1 MTIFAC
7 FNCGSTYT
15 ERYSGCMSCLES
27 GTIVPL
33 PEKEKVRFERPN
45 RIGCKDVVSL
55 RSLKNSGR
63 VIRGF
68 ESLGKL
74 PKGFRIL
81 LSGLPG
87 SGKSTLSLQIANN
100 YLGGVLYASIEE
112 SFSESFTNKLQT
124 WEITNKD
131 IIFSDCKS
139 LREMKHD
146 LSDKAVSLV
155 IVDSVSVLGEIPDLE
170 GISQVWIVHSTK
182 AGNYKGDSEL
192 GHLVDVMIMCD
203 NGIGRV
209 HKNRFAPLSE
219 IIIFGSGKD
228 EENDVSFLSE

>member
-7 FNCGSTYT
+7 LNCGSTYQ
-15 ERYSGCMSCLES
+15 ERYPGCMVCLES
-27 GTIVPL
+27 GLIIPV

-45 RIGCKDVVSL
+45 RLGCKNVIAL
-55 RSLKNSGR
+55 RSHKNSGR
-63 VIRGF
+63 EIKGF

-74 PKGFRIL
+74 PKGFRVL

-87 SGKSTLSLQIANN
+87 SGKSTLSLLIANN
-100 YLGGVLYASIEE
+100 YCGGVLYASIEE

-139 LREMKHD
+139 LMELKHD
-146 LSDKAVSLV
+146 LSDKDISLV

-170 GISQVWIVHSTK
+170 GVSQIWITHSTK

-192 GHLVDVMIMCD
+192 GHLVDIIVMCD
-203 NGIGRV
+203 SGIGHV
-209 HKNRFAPLSE
+209 KKNRFAPLSE
-219 IIIFGSGKD
+219 IDIFGSSKN
-228 EENDVSFLSE
+228 EENDVSFLHE